1 MEDTGDVSEALLRRQ
16 LFHKFGDREVDSGE
30 KVVRKSPISAKDD
43 IWLIRSL
50 KETTSQRRYES
61 KTLARIQDFVE
72 KITEHWMKKLEAV
85 RDVFQETIAKIV
97 EQRQKEIYYHT
108 SCLKEEL
115 QDTKDILDKTEEF
128 DSKIID
134 HLKETWLSIL
144 YNWKTNMF
152 EVEEKSS
159 KFLKTAVAR
168 YLAKLVATRH
178 NPCHTFEVM
187 LTLVLELN
195 HIIIGNVQAIVETE
209 HDLVLLWDTHF
220 KDWCVAYYL
229 RAGLKALE
237 TQEEEEES
245 VFEEEELE
253 IEGLAALDSILNLI
267 VSRSRDISHDRLQF
281 SKPSDLATIPHV
293 IYLENYWEVFTEK
306 VKIILEVLESEAR
319 KLICIKKFLS
329 SIKTD
334 ERFLFGE
341 WAKNAGYGE
350 DGEQRFIRS
359 AQMTIYYIRELRK
372 LMMQTVE
379 LWDDLTDRLQ
389 GIKYLIEL
397 LHYKQKTQ
405 IAAIFQEWEINMN
418 IAVDELRQAH
428 SLTVLENM
436 WNIQIDKLFIE
447 YKTMLIQS
455 LQFEKMTLDT
465 YTPMS
470 RMTFELF
477 IAALDVV
484 ITEASATS
492 NTERIPEGSIS
503 IKEVEERNFA
513 LNEIIITC
521 VNNATMGYIE
531 SLIYFR
537 NEIQNNIDKLDT
549 TWLTKK
555 KADLD
560 WQFTVKEERM
570 LHRMHRMK
578 TDILDIRAAELKM
591 HEEVLYRHAEAI
603 REKINHLSAF
613 DISEGIQPLIEEF
626 YVVVDEVA
634 DISTK
639 VSPGGFPRIIAQL
652 EKAKKKFMDLC
663 WRCDHDNQR
672 AFEHIDSCFEWM
684 EQINIQFLSDIKL
697 FSEGGNFSYDEVNG
711 VLFVIDRIDKE
722 MENEMKNIYRKF
734 SKGATLNDMEI
745 GYKMEKFISY
755 MKKTQSELLHKS
767 KMLLLV
773 HRAKRAIKREIYR
786 GRFLLKNAE
795 STLSF
800 NDIKDASFLSAMLE
814 DTTKVYS
821 FLSIPEEFLDST
833 ECLLLFML
841 FGNQVT
847 IILNAEY
854 KIFEDTWINSM
865 KMLETEFREELEKF
879 DEASIENKEEMKR
892 RLKTMFGHPKHRELL
907 ASLTSEASAFCKSQT
922 DDLKAL
928 VLNRRSQLKQ
938 FLMMFIDEKKKF
950 LKTLYRKVENVYE
963 NEDLERI
970 LYRLAHHFLSRSR
983 SKKIIQNMISSHE
996 AKSHPSW
1003 TEIQPV
1009 DEKGSEESVDQS
1021 SCWKPKTDLPTLIKS
1036 VSIRLRKIISFRDE
1050 MLEDNGA
1057 EVEIILEKPQ
1067 KYSHLAKSLKMSLLK
1082 TSMEMC
1088 QLGKLALA
1096 VYIEEMQTW
1105 ILSWRIDCNRLTEL
1119 FSFSPIL
1126 NIKDKSSPLS
1136 KVMHKHV
1143 TPSNSPELHASPSR
1157 PILSHATPSLITTS
1171 YASTSHTSQ
1180 VRR

>member
-833 ECLLLFML
+833 
-841 FGNQVT
+841 GSISNRGST
-847 IILNAEY
+847 RSSTNRY
-854 KIFEDTWINSM
+854 KTSVNSARSID
-865 KMLETEFREELEKF
+865 KRVVGSRYVSPKSSRSLVYKFREASD
-879 DEASIENKEEMKR
+879 DETDSKNYLQNVVDIISK
-892 RLKTMFGHPKHRELL
+892 
-907 ASLTSEASAFCKSQT
+907 CKDVLHSQIF
-922 DDLKAL
+922 
-928 VLNRRSQLKQ
+928 SQLKQ

-996 AKSHPSW
+996 ASW
-1003 TEIQPV
+1003 
-1009 DEKGSEESVDQS
+1009 
-1021 SCWKPKTDLPTLIKS
+1021 
-1036 VSIRLRKIISFRDE
+1036 
-1050 MLEDNGA
+1050 
-1057 EVEIILEKPQ
+1057 
-1067 KYSHLAKSLKMSLLK
+1067 
-1082 TSMEMC
+1082 
-1088 QLGKLALA
+1088 
-1096 VYIEEMQTW
+1096 
-1105 ILSWRIDCNRLTEL
+1105 
-1119 FSFSPIL
+1119 
-1126 NIKDKSSPLS
+1126 
-1136 KVMHKHV
+1136 
-1143 TPSNSPELHASPSR
+1143 
-1157 PILSHATPSLITTS
+1157 
-1171 YASTSHTSQ
+1171 
-1180 VRR
+1180 

>member
-833 ECLLLFML
+833 
-841 FGNQVT
+841 GSISNRGST
-847 IILNAEY
+847 RSSTNRY
-854 KIFEDTWINSM
+854 KTSVNSARSID
-865 KMLETEFREELEKF
+865 KRVVGSRYVSPKSSRSLVYKFREASD
-879 DEASIENKEEMKR
+879 DETDSKNYLQNVVDIISK
-892 RLKTMFGHPKHRELL
+892 
-907 ASLTSEASAFCKSQT
+907 CKDVLHSQIF
-922 DDLKAL
+922 
-928 VLNRRSQLKQ
+928 SQLKQ